1 MWTRNGIAPWVHG
14 VCHRMPKAL
23 SQLGTP
29 KTSLSI
35 CPASMDYDLP
45 LKAGDARLYTQ
56 RVSLFRIRI
65 WKSPAA
71 LFFSPF
77 CFTSFPSQRALPF
90 NNFITL
96 CGSLGLFSRFL
107 LPPIWQSNSI
117 GLPTKV
123 LGTTL
128 GVYVEKP
135 SVGMGF
141 SPGGKREAT
150 EARSTVST
158 ASARGCIPNL
168 ATSLKLTPLRPVSSF

>member
-1 MWTRNGIAPWVHG
+1 MDSQWDISLGTL
-14 VCHRMPKAL
+14 CL
-23 SQLGTP
+23 SQSAKGRAQLGPP

-35 CPASMDYDLP
+35 CPTSMEYDLP
-45 LKAGDARLYTQ
+45 LKAGDGRLYNQ

-71 LFFSPF
+71 LFFCPF

-107 LPPIWQSNSI
+107 LPPISQSNSI

-123 LGTTL
+123 LGSTL
-128 GVYVEKP
+128 RVYVEKP
-135 SVGMGF
+135 SIGLGF
-141 SPGGKREAT
+141 SPGGQREAT

-168 ATSLKLTPLRPVSSF
+168 ATSLTLRPLCPASSF